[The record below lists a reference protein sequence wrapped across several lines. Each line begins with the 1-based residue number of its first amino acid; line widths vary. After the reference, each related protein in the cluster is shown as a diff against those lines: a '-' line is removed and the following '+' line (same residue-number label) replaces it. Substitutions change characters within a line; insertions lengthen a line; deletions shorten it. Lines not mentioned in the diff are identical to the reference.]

1 MEPSRRL
8 LLSDYDGA
16 IVSPL
21 PSPPL
26 TASSSSAATPFRP
39 GVAVVV
45 GILTSVFSI
54 TFLLLLYA
62 KHCKRSAAESSG
74 PYGSGERRNSGVDRA
89 VVESLPVFRFGAL
102 RGQKSGLECAV
113 CLGQFEP
120 TEALRLLPKCRHG
133 FHVECVDTW
142 LDAHSTCPLCRSRVD
157 PEDVLLLPE
166 PPKPSITGPPD
177 PPESKTT
184 TAAAPAK
191 EKDASFAPAPAPSPA
206 TFRGF
211 FSGRHSTGSVRAPG
225 RVGPASR
232 RSADLVAGG
241 AAAAKVRKDRV
252 LLMEPAAAV
261 AEPDPEAF
269 DRRFG
274 HRILVSTAGGCDG
287 ETAPAAKQ
295 RWSEVRPS
303 DLMFVRSEMLVT
315 AGRYSCSAAM
325 LNSGNGRS
333 VISARS
339 LSELAGVS
347 RLPPIRAGKKVA
359 SREPPLARLVGGPAQ
374 AGGPGANHHPALTA
388 LAPRPLLRLAHFAA
402 PRKAPSFRRS
412 PCHACLESR
421 AGEVKRES
429 MLLLRGSRGK
439 VCWLRNTGGRDRLRP
454 AYGAGFDA
462 LRIFCGALR

>member
-8 LLSDYDGA
+8 LLSDYDGV

-21 PSPPL
+21 PSPPP
-26 TASSSSAATPFRP
+26 TTATPFRP

-74 PYGSGERRNSGVDRA
+74 PYGSGTSGSSGGAAGERRNSGIDRA

-102 RGQKSGLECAV
+102 RGQKAGLECAV
-113 CLGQFEP
+113 CLGRFEP

-142 LDAHSTCPLCRSRVD
+142 LDAHSTCPLCRCRVD

-166 PPKPSITGPPD
+166 PPKPSTTGPPD
-177 PPESKTT
+177 PPETKAAV
-184 TAAAPAK
+184 AAAATTKDK
-191 EKDASFAPAPAPSPA
+191 ETALAPATASSPA
-206 TFRGF
+206 LRGF

-232 RSADLVAGG
+232 RSADLVGGDGG
-241 AAAAKVRKDRV
+241 AVVGCFEVGKVRKDRV

-274 HRILVSTAGGCDG
+274 HRILVSTAGHCED
-287 ETAPAAKQ
+287 ETAPAAQQ
-295 RWSEVRPS
+295 RWSNLRPS

-315 AGRYSCSAAM
+315 EAGRYSCSAATHTA
-325 LNSGNGRS
+325 NGRS

-347 RLPPIRAGKKVA
+347 RLPPIRTSA
-359 SREPPLARLVGGPAQ
+359 REGGPR
-374 AGGPGANHHPALTA
+374 AGAPRWPGSSWWARGPPALNG
-388 LAPRPLLRLAHFAA
+388 
-402 PRKAPSFRRS
+402 PSS
-412 PCHACLESR
+412 
-421 AGEVKRES
+421 
-429 MLLLRGSRGK
+429 
-439 VCWLRNTGGRDRLRP
+439 
-454 AYGAGFDA
+454 
-462 LRIFCGALR
+462 

>member
-21 PSPPL
+21 PSPTPS
-26 TASSSSAATPFRP
+26 ASATPFRP

-74 PYGSGERRNSGVDRA
+74 PYGSGSAGVGGAAGGGEGRRNSGVDRA

-102 RGQKSGLECAV
+102 RGQKAGLECAV
-113 CLGQFEP
+113 CLGRFEP

-166 PPKPSITGPPD
+166 PPKPSTTGPPD
-177 PPESKTT
+177 PPEQK
-184 TAAAPAK
+184 AAAVTK
-191 EKDASFAPAPAPSPA
+191 EKEAALAPAPAPAPSPA
-206 TFRGF
+206 WRRIT
-211 FSGRHSTGSVRAPG
+211 GRHSTGSVRAAG
-225 RVGPASR
+225 KVGPTSR
-232 RSADLVAGG
+232 RSADLAGSF
-241 AAAAKVRKDRV
+241 AATVGCFDAAKVRKDRV
-252 LLMEPAAAV
+252 LLVEPAAAV

-274 HRILVSTAGGCDG
+274 HRILVSTACGCDG
-287 ETAPAAKQ
+287 ETAPAAQQ
-295 RWSEVRPS
+295 RWSDTRPS
-303 DLMFVRSEMLVT
+303 DLMFVRAEMLVT
-315 AGRYSCSAAM
+315 DAAAGRYSCSAAVS
-325 LNSGNGRS
+325 SGSRGRTE
-333 VISARS
+333 ISGRC

-347 RLPPIRAGKKVA
+347 RLPPW
-359 SREPPLARLVGGPAQ
+359 
-374 AGGPGANHHPALTA
+374 
-388 LAPRPLLRLAHFAA
+388 
-402 PRKAPSFRRS
+402 RS
-412 PCHACLESR
+412 
-421 AGEVKRES
+421 
-429 MLLLRGSRGK
+429 
-439 VCWLRNTGGRDRLRP
+439 
-454 AYGAGFDA
+454 
-462 LRIFCGALR
+462 

>member
-16 IVSPL
+16 ILSPL
-21 PSPPL
+21 PSPSP
-26 TASSSSAATPFRP
+26 SSTTPFRP

-74 PYGSGERRNSGVDRA
+74 PYGSAGSAGGSAAGERRNSGVDRS

-102 RGQKSGLECAV
+102 QGQKAGLECAV
-113 CLGQFEP
+113 CLGRFEP

-166 PPKPSITGPPD
+166 PPKPSTTGPPD
-177 PPESKTT
+177 PPEHKAA
-184 TAAAPAK
+184 AAAPPEQKATAATTK
-191 EKDASFAPAPAPSPA
+191 DKDAAPAPAPA
-206 TFRGF
+206 WKM

-225 RVGPASR
+225 RVGPTSR
-232 RSADLVAGG
+232 RSADLEAGG
-241 AAAAKVRKDRV
+241 GATTVGCFDVAAKVRKDRV
-252 LLMEPAAAV
+252 LLVEPAAAV

-274 HRILVSTAGGCDG
+274 HRILVSTACGCDD
-287 ETAPAAKQ
+287 ETAPAAQQ

-315 AGRYSCSAAM
+315 ESGRYSCSAAV
-325 LNSGNGRS
+325 NSGNRGRAE
-333 VISARS
+333 ISGRS
-339 LSELAGVS
+339 LSEIAGVS
-347 RLPPIRAGKKVA
+347 RLPPIRAGGEPRA
-359 SREPPLARLVGGPAQ
+359 SGARRW
-374 AGGPGANHHPALTA
+374 PGSSWWA
-388 LAPRPLLRLAHFAA
+388 
-402 PRKAPSFRRS
+402 
-412 PCHACLESR
+412 
-421 AGEVKRES
+421 
-429 MLLLRGSRGK
+429 RGSPG
-439 VCWLRNTGGRDRLRP
+439 LNSP
-454 AYGAGFDA
+454 SA
-462 LRIFCGALR
+462 

>member
-16 IVSPL
+16 IMSPL
-21 PSPPL
+21 PSPSP
-26 TASSSSAATPFRP
+26 SSATPFRP

-74 PYGSGERRNSGVDRA
+74 PYGSGGGGSGGGGGAAGAAGDRRNSGVDRS

-102 RGQKSGLECAV
+102 RGQKAGLECAV
-113 CLGQFEP
+113 CLGKFEP
-120 TEALRLLPKCRHG
+120 AEALRLLPKCRHG

-166 PPKPSITGPPD
+166 PPKPSTTGPPD
-177 PPESKTT
+177 PPEQK
-184 TAAAPAK
+184 AAAVAAAATTK
-191 EKDASFAPAPAPSPA
+191 DKDAALAPAPAPSPVWKM
-206 TFRGF
+206 

-225 RVGPASR
+225 RVGPTSR
-232 RSADLVAGG
+232 RSADLEAGG
-241 AAAAKVRKDRV
+241 GPATVGCFEVAAKVRKDRV
-252 LLMEPAAAV
+252 LMVEPAAAV

-274 HRILVSTAGGCDG
+274 HRILVSTASGCDD
-287 ETAPAAKQ
+287 ETAAQQ

-315 AGRYSCSAAM
+315 ESSGRYSCSAAV
-325 LNSGNGRS
+325 NSGSRGRTE
-333 VISARS
+333 ISGRS
-339 LSELAGVS
+339 LSEIAGVS
-347 RLPPIRAGKKVA
+347 RRLPPIRD
-359 SREPPLARLVGGPAQ
+359 
-374 AGGPGANHHPALTA
+374 AGGAARRWPGSSWWA
-388 LAPRPLLRLAHFAA
+388 
-402 PRKAPSFRRS
+402 
-412 PCHACLESR
+412 
-421 AGEVKRES
+421 
-429 MLLLRGSRGK
+429 RGSPG
-439 VCWLRNTGGRDRLRP
+439 LNGP
-454 AYGAGFDA
+454 SA
-462 LRIFCGALR
+462 

>member
-21 PSPPL
+21 PSPP
-26 TASSSSAATPFRP
+26 ASSSAATPFRP

-74 PYGSGERRNSGVDRA
+74 PYGGGGASGGAAGERRNSGVDRA

-102 RGQKSGLECAV
+102 RGQKAGLECAV
-113 CLGQFEP
+113 CLGRFEP

-166 PPKPSITGPPD
+166 PPKPSTTGPPD
-177 PPESKTT
+177 PPETKV
-184 TAAAPAK
+184 AAATTK
-191 EKDASFAPAPAPSPA
+191 EKQASLAPAPAPSPA
-206 TFRGF
+206 FRAF

-232 RSADLVAGG
+232 RSADLVGG
-241 AAAAKVRKDRV
+241 DGDAAVGCFEAAKVRKDRV

-274 HRILVSTAGGCDG
+274 HRILVSTAGGCED

-315 AGRYSCSAAM
+315 EAGRYSCSAAVH
-325 LNSGNGRS
+325 SSSNGRS

-347 RLPPIRAGKKVA
+347 RLPPIRAAACEG
-359 SREPPLARLVGGPAQ
+359 EPRAGSARRWPGSSWWARGP
-374 AGGPGANHHPALTA
+374 PALNG
-388 LAPRPLLRLAHFAA
+388 
-402 PRKAPSFRRS
+402 PS
-412 PCHACLESR
+412 
-421 AGEVKRES
+421 
-429 MLLLRGSRGK
+429 
-439 VCWLRNTGGRDRLRP
+439 T
-454 AYGAGFDA
+454 
-462 LRIFCGALR
+462 

>member
-21 PSPPL
+21 PSPP
-26 TASSSSAATPFRP
+26 ASAATAFRP

-74 PYGSGERRNSGVDRA
+74 PYGSGTFGSSGGAAGERRNSGVERA

-102 RGQKSGLECAV
+102 RGQKAGLECAV
-113 CLGQFEP
+113 CLGRFEP

-166 PPKPSITGPPD
+166 PPKPSTTGPPD
-177 PPESKTT
+177 PPETKV
-184 TAAAPAK
+184 AAAAATTKDK
-191 EKDASFAPAPAPSPA
+191 EAACAPAPAPSPA
-206 TFRGF
+206 GRGF

-232 RSADLVAGG
+232 RSADLVGGGDGG
-241 AAAAKVRKDRV
+241 AVVGCFEVGKFRKDRV

-261 AEPDPEAF
+261 AEPDPEAL

-274 HRILVSTAGGCDG
+274 HRILVSTAGGCAG
-287 ETAPAAKQ
+287 ETAPAAQQ
-295 RWSEVRPS
+295 RWSDLRPS

-315 AGRYSCSAAM
+315 EAGRYSCSATM
-325 LNSGNGRS
+325 HSGNRRS

-339 LSELAGVS
+339 LSDLAGVS
-347 RLPPIRAGKKVA
+347 RLPPIRAVA
-359 SREPPLARLVGGPAQ
+359 CEGEQRAGPRRWPGSSWWARGP
-374 AGGPGANHHPALTA
+374 PALNG
-388 LAPRPLLRLAHFAA
+388 
-402 PRKAPSFRRS
+402 PS
-412 PCHACLESR
+412 
-421 AGEVKRES
+421 
-429 MLLLRGSRGK
+429 
-439 VCWLRNTGGRDRLRP
+439 T
-454 AYGAGFDA
+454 
-462 LRIFCGALR
+462 

>member
-16 IVSPL
+16 IMSPL
-21 PSPPL
+21 PSPSP
-26 TASSSSAATPFRP
+26 SSATPFRP

-74 PYGSGERRNSGVDRA
+74 PYGSGASGGAAAGERRNSGVDRT

-102 RGQKSGLECAV
+102 RGQKAGLECAV
-113 CLGQFEP
+113 CLGRFEP

-166 PPKPSITGPPD
+166 PPKQSTTGPPD
-177 PPESKTT
+177 PPELK
-184 TAAAPAK
+184 AAAATTK
-191 EKDASFAPAPAPSPA
+191 QHKDAAALAPAPAPSPA
-206 TFRGF
+206 WKI

-225 RVGPASR
+225 RVGPTSR
-232 RSADLVAGG
+232 RSADLEVGGG
-241 AAAAKVRKDRV
+241 AAAVKGCFEVAAKVRKDRV
-252 LLMEPAAAV
+252 LMVEPAAAV

-274 HRILVSTAGGCDG
+274 HRILVSTACGCDD
-287 ETAPAAKQ
+287 ETAPAAQQ
-295 RWSEVRPS
+295 RWSDLRAS

-315 AGRYSCSAAM
+315 ESVGRYSCSAAV
-325 LNSGNGRS
+325 NSGSRGRTE
-333 VISARS
+333 ISGRS
-339 LSELAGVS
+339 LSEIAGVS
-347 RLPPIRAGKKVA
+347 RRLPTIPAGAERAH
-359 SREPPLARLVGGPAQ
+359 RW
-374 AGGPGANHHPALTA
+374 PGSSWWA
-388 LAPRPLLRLAHFAA
+388 
-402 PRKAPSFRRS
+402 
-412 PCHACLESR
+412 
-421 AGEVKRES
+421 
-429 MLLLRGSRGK
+429 RGSPGLNGPR
-439 VCWLRNTGGRDRLRP
+439 T
-454 AYGAGFDA
+454 
-462 LRIFCGALR
+462 

>member
-21 PSPPL
+21 PSPPP
-26 TASSSSAATPFRP
+26 SSATSFRP

-74 PYGSGERRNSGVDRA
+74 PYGSGGAFGSSGGGGAGERRNSGVDRA

-102 RGQKSGLECAV
+102 RGQKAGLECAV
-113 CLGQFEP
+113 CLGRFEP

-166 PPKPSITGPPD
+166 PPKPSTTGPPD
-177 PPESKTT
+177 PPETKV
-184 TAAAPAK
+184 AAAAAAAATTKDKEASLAPA
-191 EKDASFAPAPAPSPA
+191 APAPSPA
-206 TFRGF
+206 FRGF

-232 RSADLVAGG
+232 RSADLVGGDGG
-241 AAAAKVRKDRV
+241 AVVGCFEAAKVRKDRV

-261 AEPDPEAF
+261 AEPDPEAY

-274 HRILVSTAGGCDG
+274 HRILVSTAGGCED

-315 AGRYSCSAAM
+315 EAGRYSCSAAVH
-325 LNSGNGRS
+325 SGNGRS

-347 RLPPIRAGKKVA
+347 RLPPIRAGG
-359 SREPPLARLVGGPAQ
+359 EPRAGARRWPGSSWWARGP
-374 AGGPGANHHPALTA
+374 PALNG
-388 LAPRPLLRLAHFAA
+388 
-402 PRKAPSFRRS
+402 PS
-412 PCHACLESR
+412 
-421 AGEVKRES
+421 
-429 MLLLRGSRGK
+429 
-439 VCWLRNTGGRDRLRP
+439 T
-454 AYGAGFDA
+454 
-462 LRIFCGALR
+462 

>member
-8 LLSDYDGA
+8 LLSDYDGS
-16 IVSPL
+16 IMSPL
-21 PSPPL
+21 PSP
-26 TASSSSAATPFRP
+26 SSSTTTPFRP

-74 PYGSGERRNSGVDRA
+74 PYGGGGSGGSAAGERRNSGVDRS

-102 RGQKSGLECAV
+102 SGQKAGLECAV
-113 CLGQFEP
+113 CLGRFEP

-166 PPKPSITGPPD
+166 PPKPSTTGPPD
-177 PPESKTT
+177 PPEHK
-184 TAAAPAK
+184 AAATTK
-191 EKDASFAPAPAPSPA
+191 DKDAASAPTPAPAPAWKM
-206 TFRGF
+206 

-225 RVGPASR
+225 RVGPTSR
-232 RSADLVAGG
+232 RSADLEAGGG
-241 AAAAKVRKDRV
+241 AATVGCFEVATKVRKDRV
-252 LLMEPAAAV
+252 LMVEPAAAV

-274 HRILVSTAGGCDG
+274 HRILVSTASGCDD
-287 ETAPAAKQ
+287 ETAQQ

-315 AGRYSCSAAM
+315 DSSGRYSCSAAV
-325 LNSGNGRS
+325 NPGNNRGRAEISG
-333 VISARS
+333 RS
-339 LSELAGVS
+339 LSEIAGVS
-347 RLPPIRAGKKVA
+347 RLPPIRAGGEPRA
-359 SREPPLARLVGGPAQ
+359 SGARRW
-374 AGGPGANHHPALTA
+374 PGSSWWA
-388 LAPRPLLRLAHFAA
+388 
-402 PRKAPSFRRS
+402 
-412 PCHACLESR
+412 
-421 AGEVKRES
+421 
-429 MLLLRGSRGK
+429 RGSPG
-439 VCWLRNTGGRDRLRP
+439 LNGP
-454 AYGAGFDA
+454 SA
-462 LRIFCGALR
+462 